1 MIIMNINNTFKETM
15 KANWLQSIS
24 DLIIKRP
31 NLYEDRIPT
40 LNIYFFGFRYSTI
53 IIILFYNVCI

>member
-31 NLYEDRIPT
+31 NLYEDRIQT
-40 LNIYFFGFRYSTI
+40 LNIIFRF
-53 IIILFYNVCI
+53 LFLYHYHHIVL